1 MSPAIGKQILYYWA
15 TREALMG
22 LLHWVTTPDSPIFL
36 RALLR
41 LVVICTH
48 LSYIVWFQGSCMTI
62 LKPNMDMIEFPSLE
76 NLHVGKI
83 KVLKTYFKNIN
94 RLTRRHLLLTYP
106 LARISMYI
114 VQSMSIGVF
123 WRWRAWGRFNTVCFY
138 ILSRKH
144 DVVSLWGVLV
154 FLWISFP
161 GNHKTFI
168 LHVCIARF

>member
-1 MSPAIGKQILYYWA
+1 
-15 TREALMG
+15 
-22 LLHWVTTPDSPIFL
+22 
-36 RALLR
+36 
-41 LVVICTH
+41 
-48 LSYIVWFQGSCMTI
+48 MTI

-106 LARISMYI
+106 LARVSMYI
-114 VQSMSIGVF
+114 VQSMRIGVF

-154 FLWISFP
+154 FL
-161 GNHKTFI
+161 
-168 LHVCIARF
+168 